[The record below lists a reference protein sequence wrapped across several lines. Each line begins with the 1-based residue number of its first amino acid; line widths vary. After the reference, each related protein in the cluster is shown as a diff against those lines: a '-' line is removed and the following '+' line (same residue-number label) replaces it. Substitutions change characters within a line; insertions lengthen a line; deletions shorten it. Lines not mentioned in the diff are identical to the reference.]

1 MAPTGVA
8 VRPTGL
14 GAVGRSVLS
23 GRRTVPPV
31 IVSIAVSVPI
41 AVGRSAPVVRRIVL
55 PVSAPVVRRIVLPVS
70 VPSVVARSVPIGR
83 RTVLPVSVPS
93 VAHRTLP
100 VGSRGRRNLHGRRRW
115 TFPTTSSSR
124 ILIDQ
129 SVHVCGR

>member
-55 PVSAPVVRRIVLPVS
+55 PVSAPSGRRIVLP
-70 VPSVVARSVPIGR
+70 GG
-83 RTVLPVSVPS
+83 VPS